1 MINIYSTNK
10 DNEGN
15 IISERT
21 ILFIREFDD
30 DGNIINF
37 QSGNF
42 FTPDTNGVLLVIDS
56 FIVEQIDKLIYKDG
70 VLSVKQGLE
79 IIEPKKSQ
87 KELQREA
94 LLKQLAELDSQPSE

>member
-15 IISERT
+15 IISDRT
-21 ILFIREFDD
+21 ILFIMEFDD
-30 DGNIINF
+30 EGNIQTF

-42 FTPDTNGVLLVIDS
+42 FTPDTNGILLVVDS
-56 FIVEQIDKLIYKDG
+56 FIIEQIDKLIYKDG
-70 VLSVKQGLE
+70 TLSVKQGME
-79 IIEPKKSQ
+79 VIEPKKSQ

-94 LLKQLAELDSQPSE
+94 LLKQLAELDSQPAE

>member
-15 IISERT
+15 IILDRT
-21 ILFIREFDD
+21 ILFIREFDEE
-30 DGNIINF
+30 GNIQTF

-42 FTPDTNGVLLVIDS
+42 FTPDTNGILLVVDS
-56 FIVEQIDKLIYKDG
+56 FIIGQIDKLIYKDG
-70 VLSVKQGLE
+70 TLSVKQGSE
-79 IIEPKKSQ
+79 IIEPVKSE

-94 LLKQLAELDSQPSE
+94 LLKQLAELDSQPME

>member
-1 MINIYSTNK
+1 MISTYSTIK
-10 DNEGN
+10 DRDGN
-15 IISERT
+15 IIPERT
-21 ILFIREFDD
+21 ILFIRQTDD

-42 FTPDTNGVLLVIDS
+42 FTPETNGVLLVVDS
-56 FIVEQIDKLIYKDG
+56 FIIEQIDKLIYKDG
-70 VLSVKQGLE
+70 VLSVKQGME

-94 LLKQLAELDSQPSE
+94 LLKQLAELDSQPAE

>member
-15 IISERT
+15 IISDRT

-30 DGNIINF
+30 KGNIQTF

-42 FTPDTNGVLLVIDS
+42 FTPDTNGVLLVVDS
-56 FIVEQIDKLIYKDG
+56 FIIGQIDKLIYKDG
-70 VLSVKQGLE
+70 ALSVKQGEE
-79 IIEPKKSQ
+79 IIEPKKSE
-87 KELQREA
+87 KELRREA
-94 LLKQLAELDSQPSE
+94 LLKQLAELDSQPAE

>member
-10 DNEGN
+10 DDEGN
-15 IISERT
+15 IISDRT

-30 DGNIINF
+30 EGNIQTF

-42 FTPDTNGVLLVIDS
+42 FTPDTNGVLLVVDS
-56 FIVEQIDKLIYKDG
+56 FIISQIDKLIYKDG
-70 VLSVKQGLE
+70 TLSVKQGME

-94 LLKQLAELDSQPSE
+94 LLKQLAELDSQPVE